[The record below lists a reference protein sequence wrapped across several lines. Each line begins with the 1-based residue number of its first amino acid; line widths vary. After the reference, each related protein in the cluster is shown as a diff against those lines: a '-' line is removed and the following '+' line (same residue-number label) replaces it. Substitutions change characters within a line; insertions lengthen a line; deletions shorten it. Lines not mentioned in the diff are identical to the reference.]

1 MVDDLVDKPARE
13 CGFRVDHA
21 AGQDHFHRLAFA
33 DDLSQTLGAAIPGNH
48 PKAHL
53 RQAHAGVGRG
63 DAHVGRHGQFQAAA
77 KGESVDGRHHRFA
90 ALLDP
95 VEQVA
100 LTATRQLLALGLV
113 EVGEFFDVRAG
124 HEGLFARASQDDD
137 ANFWVV
143 LGRFKGRAE
152 GVDDVAVERIEGFRP
167 MDRQGEDAILE
178 GFQNKGHDVG
188 LQIAE
193 CESKLR
199 NAPPAFLP
207 RTA

>member
-1 MVDDLVDKPARE
+1 MS
-13 CGFRVDHA
+13 A
-21 AGQDHFHRLAFA
+21 ACQLFA
-33 DDLSQTLGAAIPGNH
+33 
-48 PKAHL
+48 
-53 RQAHAGVGRG
+53 
-63 DAHVGRHGQFQAAA
+63 
-77 KGESVDGRHHRFA
+77 
-90 ALLDP
+90 LDS
-95 VEQVA
+95 
-100 LTATRQLLALGLV
+100 V
-113 EVGEFFDVRAG
+113 EVGEFFDVSAG
-124 HEGLFARASQDDD
+124 HKGFFSRACQDDD
-137 ANFWVV
+137 ANVWVV